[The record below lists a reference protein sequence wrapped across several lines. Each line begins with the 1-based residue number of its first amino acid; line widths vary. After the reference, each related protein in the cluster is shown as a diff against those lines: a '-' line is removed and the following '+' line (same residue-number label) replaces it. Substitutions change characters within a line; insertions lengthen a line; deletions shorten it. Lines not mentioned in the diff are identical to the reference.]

1 MKLTKYWKH
10 YGMVALMSLSVVA
23 NVVTY
28 ELYANP
34 INLIAVWISILSI
47 GSIFKTI
54 KLLKELDAKLFFNLL
69 AYQRE
74 IEFEFPTG
82 MAAGYPVTFYIDN
95 TKATT

>member
-34 INLIAVWISILSI
+34 INLIAVWISIL
-47 GSIFKTI
+47 SIFKTI